1 MRDTSNARVA
11 QLDPVT
17 VDNSRLVTGLH
28 PKIMQLY
35 REGTL
40 APDPWY
46 IRHPVL
52 TVGGV
57 LAAGGVVWLLVR
69 HMRKE

>member
-17 VDNSRLVTGLH
+17 VQNGRLVTGPY
-28 PKIMQLY
+28 PKFAQLA
-35 REGTL
+35 REGDL